1 LIRDE
6 KVRIRFRNT
15 VLLNLYKPFINVF
28 KKRFLDP
35 MIEIQFLLFLQCGGS
50 GMFIPDPDADFLPS
64 GIPDLG
70 VKKVPNP
77 GTLIQSR
84 NSVFLYVDFGSTE
97 SVAS

>member
-1 LIRDE
+1 
-6 KVRIRFRNT
+6 
-15 VLLNLYKPFINVF
+15 
-28 KKRFLDP
+28 
-35 MIEIQFLLFLQCGGS
+35 
-50 GMFIPDPDADFLPS
+50 MFIPDPDADFLPS

-84 NSVFLYVDFGSTE
+84 NIAFLYVDFGSTE

>member
-1 LIRDE
+1 
-6 KVRIRFRNT
+6 
-15 VLLNLYKPFINVF
+15 
-28 KKRFLDP
+28 

-50 GMFIPDPDADFLPS
+50 RMFIPDPDADFLPS

>member
-1 LIRDE
+1 MFL
-6 KVRIRFRNT
+6 K
-15 VLLNLYKPFINVF
+15 NVF
-28 KKRFLDP
+28 WIPWYSRDP
-35 MIEIQFLLFLQCGGS
+35 VPVFLQCGGS